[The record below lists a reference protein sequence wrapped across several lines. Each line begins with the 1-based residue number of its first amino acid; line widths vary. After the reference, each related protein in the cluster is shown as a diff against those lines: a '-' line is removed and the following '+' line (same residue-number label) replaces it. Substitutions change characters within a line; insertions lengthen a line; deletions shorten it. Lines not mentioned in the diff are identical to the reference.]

1 MPSLFKVTK
10 HTDPVMLFIIFII
23 SQARTM
29 DERIFQD
36 LLKPPIS
43 LLKKFLIRSFSL
55 SKLPH

>member
-1 MPSLFKVTK
+1 MPSLFKITK

-36 LLKPPIS
+36 LLKPPVS
-43 LLKKFLIRSFSL
+43 LLKKFL
-55 SKLPH
+55 